1 MPDQERLDEIK
12 RKLRKLKKLEIRIR
26 FGGSFHA
33 ANYGE
38 DIMSKGN
45 LAKGSRVRLV
55 WDDFFNLGDKSNP
68 LAKYRLEDLTAMD
81 REEYKNVVDEF
92 FFYVYYRYYTENGIT
107 GSHLYDPE
115 ILNWMGLPPDAAA
128 EDIKRRF
135 RELAKRYH
143 PDTGGNSRDFIMLM
157 ENYRKLVD

>member
-38 DIMSKGN
+38 DI
-45 LAKGSRVRLV
+45 LAKGSHVRLV
-55 WDDFFNLGDKSNP
+55 WDDFFSLGGKSGRP
-68 LAKYRLEDLTAMD
+68 AKYRLADLAAMD

-92 FFYVYYRYYTENGIT
+92 FFNVYYRYYTENGIT